1 MQIVKNGLQPTVSPF
16 ILTIVGT
23 LRPVAFRPI
32 CFHIDE
38 TISLS
43 FIGYVPLPQPI
54 ACCVLP
60 YGIVVEPSPIRSLV
74 ADCPMIIIF
83 KRSHLSLFHLY
94 VVVYN
99 PLRVFQQFD
108 TSLPIYYYIGGLS
121 FNPFHSSA
129 FYSFYSLPKFLHRLV
144 WLQKYLLRKEYKLPF
159 LKYNSLLQ
167 HPYINSNLFI
177 QRGSLRHARF
187 LSLHISCKNR
197 LYLYFILNLFL

>member
-83 KRSHLSLFHLY
+83 KHSHLSLFHLY

-99 PLRVFQQFD
+99 PLRGFQQFNRFNVSYQL
-108 TSLPIYYYIGGLS
+108 THAPSSGEVCVHIAYEPI
-121 FNPFHSSA
+121 
-129 FYSFYSLPKFLHRLV
+129 R
-144 WLQKYLLRKEYKLPF
+144 
-159 LKYNSLLQ
+159 
-167 HPYINSNLFI
+167 
-177 QRGSLRHARF
+177 SLRGLVGR
-187 LSLHISCKNR
+187 
-197 LYLYFILNLFL
+197 

>member
-16 ILTIVGT
+16 ILTVVGT

-43 FIGYVPLPQPI
+43 LIGYVPLPQPI

-60 YGIVVEPSPIRSLV
+60 YGIVVEPSSIRGLA
-74 ADCPMIIIF
+74 ADCPIYIIF
-83 KRSHLSLFHLY
+83 KHSHLPLFHDY
-94 VVVYN
+94 VVVYIA
-99 PLRVFQQFD
+99 LRVFQQFD

-129 FYSFYSLPKFLHRLV
+129 FCFFCNRPKFLRHLV
-144 WLQKYLLRKEYKLPF
+144 WLQKYPLRKECKFPF
-159 LKYNSLLQ
+159 LKYSSLLQ
-167 HPYINSNLFI
+167 HPYINSRTT
-177 QRGSLRHARF
+177 QT
-187 LSLHISCKNR
+187 
-197 LYLYFILNLFL
+197 